1 MNGGSSHS
9 GLFVVDSARFLRFE
23 LKEPTAEEF
32 SDAIGFIVYSN
43 SKISVNSCK
52 SFFELLWNE
61 HIQYERIK
69 EYEKQKETDKMKN
82 EFINVAAHELRTPIQ
97 PVLALSQ
104 LLRSKTIN
112 ADEFDEF
119 LDIII
124 RNAKRLQHLAD
135 SILDVTRIESYSLKL
150 DKVRFNLNDLILN
163 VTADMKTRIVNDKV
177 ELLSYRTSQD
187 VFVEAD
193 KERISQVISN
203 LLSNA
208 IKFTAEGTV
217 CVSTE
222 IKDNSK
228 KEVHVTIKDTG
239 QGIHP
244 DILPR
249 LFSKFTSKSFQ
260 GTGWG
265 LFISKSIVEA
275 HEGRIWG
282 ENNTDGK
289 GATFIFSLPISQEL
303 DK

>member
-32 SDAIGFIVYSN
+32 SDAICFIVCSN
-43 SKISVNSCK
+43 SKISVNSSK

-97 PVLALSQ
+97 PVLGLSQ
-104 LLRSKTIN
+104 LLCSKTIN

-135 SILDVTRIESYSLKL
+135 SILDVTRIKSNSLKL

-163 VTADMKTRIVNDKV
+163 VTADMLIFKICFKIVSGN
-177 ELLSYRTSQD
+177 RT
-187 VFVEAD
+187 
-193 KERISQVISN
+193 
-203 LLSNA
+203 
-208 IKFTAEGTV
+208 
-217 CVSTE
+217 
-222 IKDNSK
+222 
-228 KEVHVTIKDTG
+228 
-239 QGIHP
+239 GI
-244 DILPR
+244 IYL
-249 LFSKFTSKSFQ
+249 
-260 GTGWG
+260 
-265 LFISKSIVEA
+265 
-275 HEGRIWG
+275 
-282 ENNTDGK
+282 
-289 GATFIFSLPISQEL
+289 
-303 DK
+303 